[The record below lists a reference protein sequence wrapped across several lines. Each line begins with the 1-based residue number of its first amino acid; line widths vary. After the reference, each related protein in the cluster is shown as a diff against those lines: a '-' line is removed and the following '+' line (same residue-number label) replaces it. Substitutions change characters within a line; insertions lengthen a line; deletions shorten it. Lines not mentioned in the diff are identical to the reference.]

1 MTTILQIVPQTPG
14 SFDGVGDY
22 ALNLAKALSL
32 QHGCETI
39 FAVAKTVETPA
50 KNEFRVVTGL
60 DSALDCS
67 ASCDHVILHYANYG
81 YQARGVPLRLRNFA
95 RRLRKKLRGRWITTF
110 HELYA
115 FGPPWKSAFWLY
127 PLQARIARDM
137 IDISEVCVVSSNTI
151 EQAIHDFDQ
160 QKPVRLVP
168 VMSNFGEP
176 TALDSDGKSPR
187 HWVICGGS
195 ELILRSLRSFID
207 VQASTPESYLP
218 DQLDVF
224 GGHESDEVRQRVR
237 KVKRT
242 LRGVSCRYQP
252 EITAADAS
260 EILRGCA
267 FAWIDYFGKGKVWPG
282 MIFKSGSFAACC
294 AHGVVPIV
302 SHAEPPPAIIGEP
315 FPVWYF
321 TNAHGAKFP
330 KPGQLGATG
339 EKIHAWYHRHAS
351 AASAARAYAEA
362 LA

>member
-1 MTTILQIVPQTPG
+1 MTTILQIVPQPPG
-14 SFDGVGDY
+14 TLDGVGDY
-22 ALNLAKALSL
+22 ALNLAKALSA
-32 QHGCETI
+32 QYGYETI
-39 FAVAKTVETPA
+39 FAVAKTSDRWA
-50 KNEFRVVTGL
+50 KGEFRVVAGL

-81 YQARGVPLRLRNFA
+81 YQSRGVPFRLRNRA
-95 RRLRKKLRGRWITTF
+95 RQLRKKLRGRWITTF

-137 IDISEVCVVSSNTI
+137 IDISDVCVVSSNTI

-176 TALDSDGKSPR
+176 TALDSDEKSPR
-187 HWVICGGS
+187 HWVICGGTG
-195 ELILRSLRSFID
+195 LILRSLRSFFD
-207 VQASTPESYLP
+207 VQASIPQGYLP

-224 GGHESDEVRQRVR
+224 GGRKSDAVRQWVR
-237 KVKRT
+237 RIKRT
-242 LRGVSCRYQP
+242 LRGISCRYEP
-252 EITAADAS
+252 ETTAAAAS
-260 EILRGCA
+260 EILRGCS

-294 AHGVVPIV
+294 AHGVVPIA
-302 SHAEPPPAIIGEP
+302 SHAAPPPPIAGEP
-315 FPVWYF
+315 FPAWYF
-321 TNAHGAKFP
+321 VNAHSAKFP
-330 KPGQLGATG
+330 GPGQLGPAS

-351 AASAARAYAEA
+351 AACAARIYAEV